1 MLRENCK
8 IGMKVIFG
16 RPNGEKTIGEVV
28 KIGPKKAKVKTLEA
42 RGYFFR
48 KNSGVKWSVPFGLM
62 EHLDG
67 RLEEALLSLPPKD
80 DDEDVKQ
87 YLVEGSETLP
97 YTHLNYHAES
107 LILQAIFLT
116 YKGRRALFN
125 YPLDNVFH
133 PELGRKV
140 KVEFLDGIL
149 QSRLKNLF
157 ECLGRPVS
165 ESVSNAWH
173 SEKIERE
180 QQDAVRAIVSEFKDG
195 PDRVQAWSVIG
206 SLLGGNVQISVKR
219 LGSLLKNK
227 NALPVRGSTSFRD
240 GEELTGQVLSDGP
253 DGMWVALPNGEV
265 GHAQND
271 ARTEEPCGE
280 AKMVDDFLA
289 SECQAH
295 GIEAEPTLAHRAMQD
310 FKMWKTGITENHW
323 TALVRSDIENYAR
336 IQRHLER
343 TGN

>member
-1 MLRENCK
+1 MLREQCK

-80 DDEDVKQ
+80 DDEDVKR

-116 YKGRRALFN
+116 YKGRRALSN
-125 YPLDNVFH
+125 YPLDNIFH

-165 ESVSNAWH
+165 EAVACAWH
-173 SEKIERE
+173 SEKIEQD
-180 QQDAVRAIVSEFKDG
+180 QQKAVRAIVSEFKDG

-206 SLLGGNVQISVKR
+206 SLLGGNVEISVKR
-219 LGSLLKNK
+219 LSGLLKNK
-227 NALPVRGSTSFRD
+227 NAD
-240 GEELTGQVLSDGP
+240 
-253 DGMWVALPNGEV
+253 GEV
-265 GHAQND
+265 GHVQNN
-271 ARTEEPCGE
+271 ARTEMPCGE
-280 AKMVDDFLA
+280 AKMVSDFLA
-289 SECQAH
+289 SECQSH
-295 GIEAEPTLAHRAMQD
+295 GIAPSPPLAHRAMQD
-310 FKMWKTGITENHW
+310 FKMWKSGITENHW
-323 TALVRSDIENYAR
+323 TTLVRFDVENYTGKWTNPTVSNS
-336 IQRHLER
+336 ER
-343 TGN
+343 NPTP

>member
-1 MLRENCK
+1 MLREHCK

-87 YLVEGSETLP
+87 YLVKGSEPLP
-97 YTHLNYHAES
+97 YSHWNYHAES
-107 LILQAIFLT
+107 LIMQAIFLT
-116 YKGRRALFN
+116 YKDRRALFN
-125 YPLDNVFH
+125 HPLDSVFY

-140 KVEFLDGIL
+140 KVDFLDGIL
-149 QSRLKNLF
+149 QARLKNLF

-173 SEKIERE
+173 FEKVEHDQKE
-180 QQDAVRAIVSEFKDG
+180 AVRAIASEFKDVS
-195 PDRVQAWSVIG
+195 DRVQAWSVIG
-206 SLLGGNVQISVKR
+206 SLLGGNVGISVKR
-219 LGSLLKNK
+219 LGSLMKDKDAMVDSSIKTNDAGETFLYATREGQELKGHVLSK
-227 NALPVRGSTSFRD
+227 DSDGMFIALKD
-240 GEELTGQVLSDGP
+240 GEVS
-253 DGMWVALPNGEV
+253 
-265 GHAQND
+265 HFQND
-271 ARTEEPCGE
+271 ARS
-280 AKMVDDFLA
+280 LA
-289 SECQAH
+289 TK
-295 GIEAEPTLAHRAMQD
+295 PR
-310 FKMWKTGITENHW
+310 W
-323 TALVRSDIENYAR
+323 
-336 IQRHLER
+336 
-343 TGN
+343 